1 MKTEPFKIN
10 EKGRTMR
17 SKISVIVTALTL
29 ILSIWTIAAAQAQ
42 GQSVDAELQKFQG
55 TWVMSLAEMD
65 GKKVH
70 DAHVKHSRITY
81 VGDKVEVITPHQ
93 HKDKIVAS
101 VVKLDLTKNPKEM
114 HWVRTVGPNA
124 GTTTIAIYEFEGPD
138 QYKICFDPAGSAT
151 PKAFGTKEG
160 SGHIWHTWKRV
171 KQ

>member
-1 MKTEPFKIN
+1 
-10 EKGRTMR
+10 MR
-17 SKISVIVTALTL
+17 SKIFVTVTMMSLVW
-29 ILSIWTIAAAQAQ
+29 SIWTVAAAWAQ

-55 TWVMSLAEMD
+55 TWVMISAEMD

-70 DAHVKHSRITY
+70 DTHVKQSKITF
-81 VGDKVEVITPHQ
+81 VGEKVEIITPHQ
-93 HKDKIVAS
+93 HKEKIVAT
-101 VVKLDLTKNPKEM
+101 VAKLDLTKNPKEM

-138 QYKICFDPAGSAT
+138 QYKISFDPAGKDV
-151 PKAFGTKEG
+151 PKKFGTKEG